1 MLRGTV
7 CSVAARSG
15 LLTTRTCTNQMK
27 VSTTFYTFQKLL
39 EYSGKENADQ
49 PVRVSRH
56 RLTAV
61 ISDHDT
67 VAVPKY
73 RYSQPLHRRLSS
85 IPPFGKALHAKTIS
99 VFAIFLDQ
107 VFDPGPIRRRLTRRF
122 DSLVIETVQETVSDM
137 RRAALGPDL
146 STSRPPISDIPSHA
160 APPAGAPWPRLR

>member
-1 MLRGTV
+1 MRNDAVLRGTV

-85 IPPFGKALHAKTIS
+85 IPPFGKALHADADI
-99 VFAIFLDQ
+99 

-137 RRAALGPDL
+137 RRAALGPGL
-146 STSRPPISDIPSHA
+146 STSRPPISYTRAVA